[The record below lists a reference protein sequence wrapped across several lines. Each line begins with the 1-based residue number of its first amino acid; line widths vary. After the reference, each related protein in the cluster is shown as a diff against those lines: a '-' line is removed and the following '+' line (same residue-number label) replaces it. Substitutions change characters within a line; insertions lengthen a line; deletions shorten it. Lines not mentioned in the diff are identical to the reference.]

1 MLSYRPNERLKNMLL
16 WRKLRNPYISL
27 SNGKW
32 NFLSWLKNVQNW
44 NCYLDLEFANSL
56 LFLLFFT
63 IWSFPCPFEVAIL
76 TIKNP
81 IYSINLLTKAMDYK
95 VLSARFMGKSHH
107 ANVFVSVGNST
118 EVNACPLRRRP
129 YSGFVSCL
137 SIAKYETDKE
147 SGDQSETDLWPQTC
161 CSPLWSPEK
170 VMG

>member
-1 MLSYRPNERLKNMLL
+1 MKDSKRCCYEGNWGTHTSLFQMESGTFCHDLKMYRIETAI
-16 WRKLRNPYISL
+16 WT
-27 SNGKW
+27 W
-32 NFLSWLKNVQNW
+32 NSQIAYYFYS
-44 NCYLDLEFANSL
+44 
-56 LFLLFFT
+56 FFT

-95 VLSARFMGKSHH
+95 VFSARFMGKSHH
-107 ANVFVSVGNST
+107 ANVFVWVGNST
-118 EVNACPLRRRP
+118 EVNACPLRRP
-129 YSGFVSCL
+129 YSGFVFCL

-147 SGDQSETDLWPQTC
+147 SGDQSETDLWPHVC